1 MKKTLQN
8 TINTI
13 NAVIELINGKYQVIY
28 KNGTTKTYSKKPSYF
43 DDYTNESWSK
53 LIDNGTIYAYN
64 LHWLKTNY
72 PVEKIKVEE
81 VETITTPEEV
91 EEVEAIE
98 VPEEVDNTNILSVN
112 VKEER
117 DNKRIND
124 VLQTVLTITYFIT
137 YIDGTTQ
144 TIQGYSEKNDSYE
157 IYKTLP
163 DEVKKFMHK
172 RSHKYNTGE
181 YKTISNC
188 YWYIEYEYININPVK
203 PEEAVEESLEEVA
216 KKITDINNVVARPIN
231 NTIALIEVNNNE
243 CTVIKSGFND
253 ILSAVNYHNEIKV
266 FFEKSKCIKELK
278 NKIDRLKDR
287 IEEAEMLPLEYL
299 DGDESCK
306 IYADIDK
313 MKQQLKTLKK
323 TYKHLTA

>member
-13 NAVIELINGKYQVIY
+13 NAIVKLDNGKYQVIY

-53 LIDNGTIYAYN
+53 LIDEGIIFAYN

-72 PVEKIKVEE
+72 PVEEIQVEE
-81 VETITTPEEV
+81 VETQITNET
-91 EEVEAIE
+91 
-98 VPEEVDNTNILSVN
+98 PEEVDNTNILSVN

-117 DNKRIND
+117 DNKKVND
-124 VLQTVLTITYFIT
+124 VLQTVLTITYLIT
-137 YIDGTTQ
+137 YTDGTTQ
-144 TIQGYSEKNDSYE
+144 MIQGYSEKNDNYE

-163 DEVKKFMHK
+163 EEVKEFMHK
-172 RSHKYNTGE
+172 RSHKYDSGE
-181 YKTISNC
+181 YKSISNC
-188 YWYIEYEYININPVK
+188 YWYVEYEYININPVK

-216 KKITDINNVVARPIN
+216 KKVTDINNVVVRPIN

-253 ILSAVNYHNEIKV
+253 MFSAVNYHNEIRV
-266 FFEKSKCIKELK
+266 FIEKSKCIEELK

-287 IEEAEMLPLEYL
+287 IEEAEMLPLEYF

-306 IYADIDK
+306 IYATIDK
-313 MKQQLKTLKK
+313 MKQQLKTYEK
-323 TYKHLTA
+323 TYKHLIA

>member
-13 NAVIELINGKYQVIY
+13 NAIVKLDNGKYQVMY
-28 KNGTTKTYSKKPSYF
+28 KNGTTKNYNKKPSYF
-43 DDYTNESWSK
+43 DEYTNESWSK
-53 LIDNGTIYAYN
+53 LIDNGIIFAYS

-72 PVEKIKVEE
+72 PVEEIQVEE
-81 VETITTPEEV
+81 VETQTTN
-91 EEVEAIE
+91 EA
-98 VPEEVDNTNILSVN
+98 PEEVDNTNILSVN

-124 VLQTVLTITYFIT
+124 VLQTVLTITYLIT
-137 YIDGTTQ
+137 YTDDTTQ
-144 TIQGYSEKNDSYE
+144 TIQGYSEKNDDYE

-163 DEVKKFMHK
+163 DEVKQFMHK

-188 YWYIEYEYININPVK
+188 YWYVEYEYTNINPKTPKVI
-203 PEEAVEESLEEVA
+203 EESLEEVS
-216 KKITDINNVVARPIN
+216 KKVTDINNVVARPIN
-231 NTIALIEVNNNE
+231 NTIALIEVNDNE
-243 CTVIKSGFND
+243 YTVIKSGFND
-253 ILSAVNYHNEIKV
+253 MFSAVNYHNEIRV
-266 FFEKSKCIKELK
+266 FLEKNKCIVELK

-287 IEEAEMLPLEYL
+287 IEEAEMLPLEML
-299 DGDESCK
+299 DADTSCK
-306 IYADIDK
+306 IYADINK

-323 TYKHLTA
+323 NYKHLTA

>member
-13 NAVIELINGKYQVIY
+13 NAIVKLDNGKYQVIY

-43 DDYTNESWSK
+43 DDYTNKSWSK
-53 LIDNGTIYAYN
+53 LIDDGIIFAYN

-72 PVEKIKVEE
+72 PVEEIQVEE
-81 VETITTPEEV
+81 VETQST
-91 EEVEAIE
+91 IE
-98 VPEEVDNTNILSVN
+98 TPEEVDNTNILSVN

-124 VLQTVLTITYFIT
+124 VLQTVLTITYLIT
-137 YIDGTTQ
+137 YTDGTTQ
-144 TIQGYSEKNDSYE
+144 TIQGYSEKNDDYE

-163 DEVKKFMHK
+163 EEVKEFMYK
-172 RSHKYNTGE
+172 RSHKYESGE

-188 YWYIEYEYININPVK
+188 YWYVEYEYININPVK
-203 PEEAVEESLEEVA
+203 PEEAIEESLEEVSR
-216 KKITDINNVVARPIN
+216 KITDINNVIVRPID

-253 ILSAVNYHNEIKV
+253 MFSAVNYHNEIRV
-266 FFEKSKCIKELK
+266 FLEKSKCIEELK

-287 IEEAEMLPLEYL
+287 IEEAEMLPLEYF

-306 IYADIDK
+306 IYATIDK

-323 TYKHLTA
+323 TYKHLTV